1 MTDRNK
7 FRQGSALNVQ
17 ERLNRVYDSIEF
29 TLATGLSDYDV
40 AANESEAFVNLKA
53 YTTINVRSN
62 KEITIKL
69 NSDSYPS
76 ITVEANKPFELD
88 NLIEITN
95 VYISNASGDTASIK
109 IVALQKGD

>member
-7 FRQGSALNVQ
+7 FRHGSALNVQ
-17 ERLNRVYDSIEF
+17 ERLNRTYDSIEF
-29 TLATGLSDYDV
+29 TLATGLSDYDI
-40 AANESEAFVNLKA
+40 AANESTAFVNLKA

-62 KEITIKL
+62 KEISLKL
-69 NSDSYPS
+69 NSATNPS
-76 ITVEANKPFELD
+76 ITIEANKPFELD

-95 VYISNASGDTASIK
+95 LFISNASGDTASIK